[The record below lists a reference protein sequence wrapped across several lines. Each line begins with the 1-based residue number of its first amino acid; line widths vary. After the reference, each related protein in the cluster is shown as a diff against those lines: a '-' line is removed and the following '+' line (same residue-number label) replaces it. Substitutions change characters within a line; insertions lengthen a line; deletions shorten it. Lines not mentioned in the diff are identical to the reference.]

1 MPAPNQHTSTQHSPV
16 AAGRPA
22 APVLALR
29 VLTVATVVVLGWQ
42 FATAAGLFT
51 GGGAGPHGAGAV
63 VLHVV
68 TGLTALAAG
77 WLGGVRGGPWWP
89 AVLAAAAFG
98 FTFVQAAFGEI
109 SGLVVHLPGAMAL
122 TVAAV
127 WLTAWS
133 FLRVR

>member
-1 MPAPNQHTSTQHSPV
+1 MPTPDQYTSTPHSPA

-22 APVLALR
+22 AAVLALR
-29 VLTVATVVVLGWQ
+29 VLTVATVAVLGWQ
-42 FATAAGLFT
+42 FVTAAGLFT
-51 GGGAGPHGAGAV
+51 GGGAGAHGTGSI

-68 TGLTALAAG
+68 TGLTALVAG
-77 WLGGVRGGPWWP
+77 RLGLSRGGPWWP
-89 AVLAAAAFG
+89 TVLAAAMFG
-98 FTFVQAAFGEI
+98 FTFVQGAFGEI
-109 SGLVVHLPGAMAL
+109 SGLAVHLPGAMAL